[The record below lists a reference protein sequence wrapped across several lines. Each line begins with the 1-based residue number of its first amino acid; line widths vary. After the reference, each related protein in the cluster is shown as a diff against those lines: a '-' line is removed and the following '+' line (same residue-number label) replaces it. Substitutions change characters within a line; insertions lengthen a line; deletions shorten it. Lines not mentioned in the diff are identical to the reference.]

1 MHIDLVHFEV
11 LGRKTFTG
19 NDFDQDGN
27 YIFNPDNITKPL
39 DFEHGL
45 KDTVRITPRQVTSV
59 AMHFKEHVGDYV
71 WHCHV

>member
-1 MHIDLVHFEV
+1 MLI
-11 LGRKTFTG
+11 
-19 NDFDQDGN
+19 
-27 YIFNPDNITKPL
+27 NPDNITKPL